1 MLEEGDKQMVGNEI
15 QSIVGKLNLNAGR
28 ISILV
33 RMRNNTIR
41 CEKFKYGYIKIIYIS
56 EL

>member
-33 RMRNNTIR
+33 RMRNNNIR
-41 CEKFKYGYIKIIYIS
+41 CEKFKYRYIKIIYIS